1 MYRLKYTVSVNCRC
15 HLNIR
20 SSYRIADDDEAT
32 SNTPILAM
40 ATRSTTTV
48 FFGEF
53 YSQDVRR
60 TMRPDHHS
68 SLFTVDGWP
77 QPTSN
82 VIRISISGTDR
93 SLVPWLDRFD
103 QSNTQ
108 STQER
113 LSFRRQYSIYLRLN
127 YQIDMYVRWQFK
139 TDQFTYLITCVL
151 HEFSFF
157 LSLSTTLSHAAM
169 TSRWR

>member
-1 MYRLKYTVSVNCRC
+1 
-15 HLNIR
+15 
-20 SSYRIADDDEAT
+20 
-32 SNTPILAM
+32 M

-68 SLFTVDGWP
+68 SRFTVDGWP

-82 VIRISISGTDR
+82 VIRISMSGTDR

-113 LSFRRQYSIYLRLN
+113 LSFRRQYSIYFRLN

-151 HEFSFF
+151 HEFSFS
-157 LSLSTTLSHAAM
+157 SLSYAPWCSDDVTMTLTTSHLAA
-169 TSRWR
+169 TEISNSQLGQTVQQ